1 MLLQVLERLFHP
13 RLSLFKLIDEIRAG
27 FVLLKHTTRKL
38 WFILTMRK
46 EEIQNNMMNEKSRCN
61 TWFSSLNKGSEVT
74 ARFSTAAKKRSSSS
88 RPSRVDFSRAA
99 SSSSS
104 SARLLTDPNSTNSTT
119 DTSRITDTNAE
130 CHHDTTACGS
140 RKRGGDEHLAQQE
153 RHLERNLAQVD
164 RHWQLTM
171 EAAARA
177 REEEMALRREENTQT
192 EAFNLA
198 FLRTL
203 GQVLGGSRHGPSPQ
217 EDEPPLNKEVDL
229 KFVNEYQPFK

>member
-1 MLLQVLERLFHP
+1 MAVVAACSVLNIVIE
-13 RLSLFKLIDEIRAG
+13 
-27 FVLLKHTTRKL
+27 
-38 WFILTMRK
+38 
-46 EEIQNNMMNEKSRCN
+46 SR
-61 TWFSSLNKGSEVT
+61 
-74 ARFSTAAKKRSSSS
+74 
-88 RPSRVDFSRAA
+88 
-99 SSSSS
+99 
-104 SARLLTDPNSTNSTT
+104 TDPNTTNSTT

-140 RKRGGDEHLAQQE
+140 RSSIVSNRKRGGDEHLAQQE

-177 REEEMALRREENTQT
+177 REEEMALRREENAQT

-217 EDEPPLNKEVDL
+217 EDEPPL
-229 KFVNEYQPFK
+229 

>member
-1 MLLQVLERLFHP
+1 MPRNRALSPMKPALADLER
-13 RLSLFKLIDEIRAG
+13 
-27 FVLLKHTTRKL
+27 
-38 WFILTMRK
+38 
-46 EEIQNNMMNEKSRCN
+46 
-61 TWFSSLNKGSEVT
+61 
-74 ARFSTAAKKRSSSS
+74 ARGPLTAA
-88 RPSRVDFSRAA
+88 RPISGISAA
-99 SSSSS
+99 TLGTL
-104 SARLLTDPNSTNSTT
+104 RK
-119 DTSRITDTNAE
+119 
-130 CHHDTTACGS
+130 

-217 EDEPPLNKEVDL
+217 EDEPPL
-229 KFVNEYQPFK
+229 